1 VIALANKCQ
10 LAIGLMSPVSIMTS
24 SSRPLIKSTYLYQ
37 NVPQNDENEESVT
50 PLEITQGR
58 YGSFSSL
65 TSLVGGG
72 ELEGGEGGIEGNLS
86 AESIPNRQKVIMTV
100 ALFSTY
106 LTVMGAKCALPST
119 LSIITSSDS
128 GLWSSME
135 PQQLMSIVLTISTG
149 AISVGKFLLGP
160 VIDKFGGTLCL
171 KVALTALM
179 GFLGIIASTNSFRVF
194 ALSWIMVDFIFSS
207 CWASCLNAIH
217 RTFCEEEW
225 PSRIG
230 LLAVAGRVGNA
241 ISFFTFA
248 SILQWAQ
255 KMQSVTSVNN
265 SWRMVFWASSLIQ
278 VVPLLML
285 KWFDKVSFHFSDGD
299 NRIGSTAV
307 QSSETSSGTSMKDSV
322 MLLRG
327 EMTKLPFWM
336 HLISRSCLMVVASF
350 LLFVPSYMTNAF
362 GMSSSSAA
370 RVGSLYALG
379 SLISVSF
386 GAKRFSSSRTRTKLI
401 ATIGLLGS
409 LLLCSLL
416 QMAYISGAITMTSA
430 GGALSMF
437 IWGLSFSIPFYIP
450 PSMYALRQGGRK
462 SSATI
467 ADAFDLVGFMML
479 AWFNGFVASRQ
490 QYILRSWLPTFTILT
505 TCSLSSLVSLSVALA
520 SEF

>member
-1 VIALANKCQ
+1 MISSIVNKCHV
-10 LAIGLMSPVSIMTS
+10 ATGLMSPASIATTS
-24 SSRPLIKSTYLYQ
+24 SSRSLIKSTKFYQ
-37 NVPQNDENEESVT
+37 NISQNDENDDPVA
-50 PLEITQGR
+50 PLEITQKS
-58 YGSFSSL
+58 YGSLSSL

-72 ELEGGEGGIEGNLS
+72 GDEENLAVAS
-86 AESIPNRQKVIMTV
+86 TSERQKMIMGV

-119 LSIITSSDS
+119 LSIITSSNS
-128 GLWSSME
+128 GLQSSSD
-135 PQQLMSIVLTISTG
+135 PQQLMSVVLTISTG
-149 AISVGKFLLGP
+149 AISLGKFLLGP
-160 VIDKFGGTLCL
+160 IIDKFGGAFCL

-179 GFLGIIASTNSFRVF
+179 GLLGLIASTNSFRVF

-217 RTFCEEEW
+217 HTFCEEDW
-225 PSRIG
+225 ASRIG

-241 ISFFTFA
+241 LSFFTFA
-248 SILQWAQ
+248 YILQWAQ
-255 KMQSVTSVNN
+255 NLHSTTSDVNK

-278 VVPLLML
+278 LIPLLML
-285 KWFDKVSFHFSDGD
+285 KWFDKVSFVLSDGED
-299 NRIGSTAV
+299 QISSSNDMNRSGH
-307 QSSETSSGTSMKDSV
+307 SSGTSIRESV

-327 EMTKLPFWM
+327 EMKKLPFWM

-362 GMSSSSAA
+362 GMNSASAA

-379 SLISVSF
+379 SLLSVSF
-386 GAKRFSSSRTRTKLI
+386 GAKVFSTSRTRTKLI
-401 ATIGLLGS
+401 ATISLLGA
-409 LLLCSLL
+409 LVLCSLL
-416 QMAYISGAITMTSA
+416 HMAYISGAISVTSI

-437 IWGLSFSIPFYIP
+437 LWGLSFSIPFYIP
-450 PSMYALRQGGRK
+450 PSMYALRHGGRK

-490 QYILRSWLPTFTILT
+490 QDILSSWLSTFAILT
-505 TCSLSSLVSLSVALA
+505 TCSLLSLLSLSVALV